1 MLAER
6 RRGGDDLRGVFLELV
21 RDADALHLAVDAVG
35 PGGDVV
41 AGGVLRALFDVRGAE
56 GLLVRD
62 AGLVHDGFDLID
74 GALGAEL
81 RDGRLDALAARQ
93 GLERARHALG
103 EVGVRAVARRGQADE
118 RIALF
123 RVAGADHADEDG
135 AAVLAVVEREACRD
149 VADVAGAVLDRLARA
164 GVALVEPLSRVAA
177 QQAEHRLILRHVACV
192 ALAGDARVGHDGQRA
207 DAGVVGGGVVG
218 QVRVDLQR
226 GRRGARAVHVH
237 VAAHGL
243 AGDVVGRLVL
253 VRSGLAVAGDVDDGE
268 LAVDLP
274 HMLVAQAVF
283 GIGTGAAGLDPDVR
297 PCDQLFE
304 HLFALGGAG
313 VERDGVRVAVI
324 LRVAVVA
331 AGLAGHVRGLD
342 LHDLRAHLCHDAR
355 GEGACDVRARH
366 EHLHA
371 RQDAEL
377 RELAER
383 HMRAVII
390 FIMRRHSYV
399 SFLSALR
406 GSGYMLSQPA
416 STFSSAPE
424 M

>member
-1 MLAER
+1 MSRSKKWRLEWAFFLGENGR
-6 RRGGDDLRGVFLELV
+6 RQYNHICKKCVHGCKQSFRACLV
-21 RDADALHLAVDAVG
+21 AL
-35 PGGDVV
+35 V
-41 AGGVLRALFDVRGAE
+41 AGAE
-56 GLLVRD
+56 GHGLALLR
-62 AGLVHDGFDLID
+62 
-74 GALGAEL
+74 
-81 RDGRLDALAARQ
+81 
-93 GLERARHALG
+93 
-103 EVGVRAVARRGQADE
+103 
-118 RIALF
+118 
-123 RVAGADHADEDG
+123 
-135 AAVLAVVEREACRD
+135 
-149 VADVAGAVLDRLARA
+149 
-164 GVALVEPLSRVAA
+164 VALVEPVGRVVVE
-177 QQAEHRLILRHVACV
+177 QAEHGVVLGNVAGITLAAVLGVDV
-192 ALAGDARVGHDGQRA
+192 AGERDH
-207 DAGVVGGGVVG
+207 AGVVSGDVVG

-226 GRRGARAVHVH
+226 AGRRGDAVHVH

-268 LAVDLP
+268 LAVNLP
-274 HMLVAQAVF
+274 HMLVAQTVF
-283 GIGTGAAGLDPDVR
+283 GIGAGAAGLDPDVR
-297 PCDQLFE
+297 PRDQLFE

-324 LRVAVVA
+324 LRIAVVA

-342 LHDLRAHLCHDAR
+342 LHDLRAHLGHDAR

-366 EHLHA
+366 EHFHA
-371 RQDAEL
+371 REHAEL

-399 SFLSALR
+399 SFLSTLR
-406 GSGYMLSQPA
+406 GSGYILSQPA